1 MHSKSHI
8 MSTLYVSRTNMQVLF
23 VVRSFVHDVGTNRYE
38 LYTDPKELK
47 EILLAYHISVDV
59 VCAYMVIGNIQQH
72 TGIFK
77 YCPDFTCSD
86 PFCAYVYWFLMK
98 NVFLGI
104 SMNLLPG
111 IEFSLSTKPAEESVE
126 MYTQRMRDQK
136 IADVDMRIEHVK
148 VDIPTHQADLHNFF
162 FMSEKTLNADK
173 YEECK

>member
-1 MHSKSHI
+1 
-8 MSTLYVSRTNMQVLF
+8 
-23 VVRSFVHDVGTNRYE
+23 
-38 LYTDPKELK
+38 
-47 EILLAYHISVDV
+47 
-59 VCAYMVIGNIQQH
+59 
-72 TGIFK
+72 
-77 YCPDFTCSD
+77 
-86 PFCAYVYWFLMK
+86 MK

-111 IEFSLSTKPAEESVE
+111 IEFSLSTKPAEESVD

-173 YEECK
+173 YDECK